1 MRQKMKARKT
11 PNPIATFDAP
21 AAIGPYSQGVTIGNL
36 LFISGQ
42 LPIDPSTGEFVEGG
56 IREKTHQVI
65 KNLEAIVKAAN
76 SDLSQ
81 VIKTTLFL
89 MDMDSYSDVNEVYAQ
104 YFEKSLPARAVV
116 QVAGL
121 PRNSEI
127 EMEAIVYLA
136 SIQMEGG
143 DEEKKS

>member
-1 MRQKMKARKT
+1 MKARKT
-11 PNPIATFDAP
+11 PNLISTSNAP
-21 AAIGPYSQGVTIGNL
+21 AAIGPYSQGVTTGNL

-56 IREKTHQVI
+56 IKEKTHQVI

-76 SDLSQ
+76 SDLLH

-89 MDMDSYSDVNEVYAQ
+89 VDMDSYSDVNEVYAQ